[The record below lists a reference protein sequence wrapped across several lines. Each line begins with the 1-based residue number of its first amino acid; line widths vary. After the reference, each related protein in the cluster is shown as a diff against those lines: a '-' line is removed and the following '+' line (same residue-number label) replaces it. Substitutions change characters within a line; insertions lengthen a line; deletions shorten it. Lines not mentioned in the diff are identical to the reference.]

1 MDAIN
6 FRVVPWVGKI
16 IRYRNQHYELIGSE
30 PYRRRDGELS
40 VILTWQSQC
49 PECGATFTTT
59 SGLVTRY
66 LTRRCPSHHKAGKPV
81 SGKHNPY
88 YARRKRHG

>member
-1 MDAIN
+1 MHAVN
-6 FRVVPWVGKI
+6 FRVVPLAGKV
-16 IRYRNQHYELIGSE
+16 IRYRDQPYRLVGSE
-30 PYRRRDGELS
+30 PYQRSDGELS

-66 LTRRCPSHHKAGKPV
+66 LTRRCPQHRKAGKPV
-81 SGKHNPY
+81 SGKNKPNY
-88 YARRKRHG
+88 PRRKRHG